1 MFQGTEANRS
11 LQGIRE
17 ALSVVVASIILNPIC
32 HFVEPGVL
40 CLSEHWLHLFVGI
53 LGCFIGGRLAFLLMC
68 SKNFALLVKHLS
80 DFLIVLIKPVFM
92 WACISAELR
101 ECSMVHRIYFES
113 YQVFDC
119 CSLCRRQ
126 CLSNFLTKSPLLVVF
141 AWGRRLGRICML
153 SFGQSSSLRC
163 TAYHF
168 CWL

>member
-1 MFQGTEANRS
+1 MFQGRVPG

-17 ALSVVVASIILNPIC
+17 ALSVVVSIILNPIC
-32 HFVEPGVL
+32 GFVEPGVL
-40 CLSEHWLHLFVGI
+40 CLPELWLHLFCWNI
-53 LGCFIGGRLAFLLMC
+53 RLLYRRESCF
-68 SKNFALLVKHLS
+68 LVDVFQEFRTSRQETFGFPHRFHQTS
-80 DFLIVLIKPVFM
+80 FM

-101 ECSMVHRIYFES
+101 ECSMVHRIYSES

-119 CSLCRRQ
+119 CPLCRRQ

-141 AWGRRLGRICML
+141 ACGRRLGRICML

-168 CWL
+168 CRL